1 MSVESSGNTC
11 RKLTNNKN
19 EIRKRVVENRKRVV
33 VKRDTD
39 ITNHLR

>member
-19 EIRKRVVENRKRVV
+19 EIENVLLKIENV
-33 VKRDTD
+33 
-39 ITNHLR
+39 LL